1 VSRRFLIFLIAAT
14 VYIPIML
21 FFDAPGAARQVSLG
35 IVTALFLALF
45 GRDRKQIIVAIII
58 ATTGEIVLSLG
69 WGLYTYKNALIPLYV
84 PVGHGV
90 FYALAAETAKQQI
103 FRKHATAIAK
113 SVIVAGSA
121 IALFGL
127 VVFRDQWGMLWWI
140 GAALMLARSRNQL
153 LLSAC
158 FTYTIFLEWL
168 GTWIGN
174 WQWAATVP
182 FVGLHS
188 ANPPSGVGILY
199 ILLDLMTV
207 GACALILPVREA
219 IHHVGEGSPGDALP
233 GVALAAVPEQ

>member
-1 VSRRFLIFLIAAT
+1 MR
-14 VYIPIML
+14 PIM
-21 FFDAPGAARQVSLG
+21 
-35 IVTALFLALF
+35 
-45 GRDRKQIIVAIII
+45 VAIVV
-58 ATTGEIVLSLG
+58 ATIGEIVLSLG
-69 WGLYTYKNALIPLYV
+69 WGLYTYAHALIPLYV

-90 FYALAAETAKQQI
+90 FYALAAETAKQPRLQPHTK
-103 FRKHATAIAK
+103 RIANG
-113 SVIVAGSA
+113 VIVAGTL

-174 WQWAATVP
+174 WHWAATVP

-207 GACALILPVREA
+207 GAC
-219 IHHVGEGSPGDALP
+219 S
-233 GVALAAVPEQ
+233 